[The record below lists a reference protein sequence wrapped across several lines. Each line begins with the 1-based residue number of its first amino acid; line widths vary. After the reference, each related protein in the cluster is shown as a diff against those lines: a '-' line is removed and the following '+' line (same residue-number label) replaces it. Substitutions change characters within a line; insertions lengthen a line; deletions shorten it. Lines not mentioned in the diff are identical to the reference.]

1 MRYKAVSPE
10 VYRSFGFPGAEDL
23 GAMFRFDRDF
33 EQVFC
38 AARDVDV
45 SRELNPSRQ
54 TFETWLV
61 QNKTRVPLE

>member
-10 VYRSFGFPGAEDL
+10 VYRSFGFPGVEDL
-23 GAMFRFDRDF
+23 GNMFQFGRDF

-38 AARDVDV
+38 PARSVDV
-45 SRELNPSRQ
+45 SRELNPSLQ

-61 QNKTRVPLE
+61 QNKTRIPLE

>member
-1 MRYKAVSPE
+1 
-10 VYRSFGFPGAEDL
+10 
-23 GAMFRFDRDF
+23 MFRFNRDF

-45 SRELNPSRQ
+45 SRELTPSLQ

-61 QNKTRVPLE
+61 QNKIRVPLE